1 MTKQFIVYLRVS
13 TAKQGVDG
21 NGIEAQRKACVDHL
35 RGGDIVGEFTE
46 VESGRKNRRPQL
58 DAALAQCAKS
68 GATLLVA
75 KLDRLS
81 RNVAFVSR
89 LLDSGVEFVAADQP
103 FANSLTIHLLA
114 AFAQYE
120 AEQAGIRTKAA
131 LAVVKARGTKLG
143 NPNAAA
149 AAVGARTA
157 HSANALAYAK
167 SVHPVIEKIQAGGAI
182 TLRDIASE
190 LNERKIETPAR
201 QAKIDKD
208 KPVYGRA
215 VWHPQQV
222 KAVIDRIAA

>member
-114 AFAQYE
+114 A
-120 AEQAGIRTKAA
+120 
-131 LAVVKARGTKLG
+131 
-143 NPNAAA
+143 A